1 VRVVSVNTGAVRPLR
16 IGSRNVPSGIGKSAV
31 TGPVAVM
38 PLGLLGDEQADLS
51 VHGGLDKAVYAYP
64 QEHYALWQAQRRRQG
79 ASLFNEPLPMGFM
92 GENLTIDGLLETEVW
107 IGDLLHFPGC
117 SLRVTAPRE
126 PCYKFNAVMGLRDA
140 GRLMMEQ
147 LCPGFYLSVA
157 QPGSIEAGQAF
168 TVEPGTRG
176 LRVSEAFAT
185 QSAVPRSARTM
196 APGFITRKE
205 RP

>member
-1 VRVVSVNTGAVRPLR
+1 MRVVSVNTGTVRMLR
-16 IGSRNVPSGIGKSAV
+16 IGSRNVPSGIGKTAA

-38 PLGLLGDEQADLS
+38 PLGLLGDEQADPG

-64 QEHYALWQAQRRRQG
+64 LAHYALWEAQRSQQG
-79 ASLFNEPLPMGFM
+79 ASLFNDPLPMGFM
-92 GENLTIDGLLETEVW
+92 GENLTIDGLLETDVW

-140 GRLMMEQ
+140 GRLMVNQ

-157 QPGSIEAGQAF
+157 QPGPIEAGQLF
-168 TVEPGTRG
+168 TLEPGTRG
-176 LRVSEAFAT
+176 LRVSEAFA
-185 QSAVPRSARTM
+185 AKRLKHLR
-196 APGFITRKE
+196 
-205 RP
+205 

>member
-1 VRVVSVNTGAVRPLR
+1 MRVVSVNTGAVRALR
-16 IGSRNVPSGIGKSAV
+16 IGSRNVVSAIGKAAV
-31 TGPVAVM
+31 SGPVAVM

-64 QEHYALWQAQRRRQG
+64 HEHYAFWNAQRSKFG
-79 ASLFNEPLPMGFM
+79 GCLFNDPLPMGFL
-92 GENLTIDGLLETEVW
+92 GENLTIDGLLETEVS

-140 GRLMMEQ
+140 GRLMMEE

-157 QPGSIEAGQAF
+157 RPGPIEAGQAF
-168 TVEPGTRG
+168 TLEPGTRG
-176 LRVSEAFAT
+176 LRVSEAFA
-185 QSAVPRSARTM
+185 AR
-196 APGFITRKE
+196 RLKHL
-205 RP
+205 R

>member
-1 VRVVSVNTGAVRPLR
+1 MAEAVRVVSVNTGAVRALR
-16 IGSRNVPSGIGKSAV
+16 IGSRNVVSAIGKAAV
-31 TGPVAVM
+31 HGPVAVM

-64 QEHYALWQAQRRRQG
+64 QEHYAFWEKQRQQNG
-79 ASLFNEPLPMGFM
+79 GNLFDDPLPTGYL

-140 GRLMMEQ
+140 GRLMMEA
-147 LCPGFYLSVA
+147 LCPGFYLAVA
-157 QPGSIEAGQAF
+157 QSGPIEAGQTF
-168 TVEPGTRG
+168 TLEPGTRG

-185 QSAVPRSARTM
+185 KRLKHLR
-196 APGFITRKE
+196 
-205 RP
+205 

>member
-1 VRVVSVNTGAVRPLR
+1 MRVVSVNTGAVRPLR
-16 IGSRNVPSGIGKSAV
+16 IGSRNVPSGIGKTAV

-64 QEHYALWQAQRRRQG
+64 LEHYAFWEAQRIKQG
-79 ASLFNEPLPMGFM
+79 VSLFDDPLSMGFM
-92 GENLTIDGLLETEVW
+92 GENLTIHGLLETDVW

-126 PCYKFNAVMGLRDA
+126 PCYKFNAVLGLRDA
-140 GRLMMEQ
+140 GRTMMEQ

-168 TVEPGTRG
+168 TLEPGTRG
-176 LRVSEAFAT
+176 LRVSEALA
-185 QSAVPRSARTM
+185 AKRLKHLR
-196 APGFITRKE
+196 
-205 RP
+205 